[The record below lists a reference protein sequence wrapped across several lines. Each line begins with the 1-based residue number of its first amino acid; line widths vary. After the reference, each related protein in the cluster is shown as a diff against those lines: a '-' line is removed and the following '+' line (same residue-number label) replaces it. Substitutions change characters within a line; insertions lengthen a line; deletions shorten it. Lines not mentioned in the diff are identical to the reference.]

1 MLNKEDLSLLHSLK
15 WNQGMYTKEV
25 EMVERF
31 LVFTDHEK

>member
-1 MLNKEDLSLLHSLK
+1 MLNKEDLSLLHCLK
-15 WNQGMYTKEV
+15 WKPGMYTKEV